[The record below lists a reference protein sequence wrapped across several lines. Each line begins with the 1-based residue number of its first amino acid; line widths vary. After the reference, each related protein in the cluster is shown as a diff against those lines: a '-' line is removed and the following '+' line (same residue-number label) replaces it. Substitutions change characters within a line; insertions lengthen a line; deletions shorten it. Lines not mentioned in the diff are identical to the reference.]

1 MIIIAI
7 QNINESLNIVVYYA
21 IKNPSLPSVIYFAIF
36 CISGVPLS
44 FFKIHINIHPAYRIA
59 RVETVK
65 LIIMNIRARLK
76 LNKFNPKRIMKG
88 DRKNTIFI
96 IEDLASESPSYH
108 AIKRSVKSPF

>member
-1 MIIIAI
+1 
-7 QNINESLNIVVYYA
+7 
-21 IKNPSLPSVIYFAIF
+21 
-36 CISGVPLS
+36 
-44 FFKIHINIHPAYRIA
+44 
-59 RVETVK
+59 
-65 LIIMNIRARLK
+65 MNIRARLK